1 MPGLGLPA
9 GQHLKIEVSEGLGEP
24 PDGPKTAELPPR
36 TTSSLSE
43 PRLEASPAPPSS
55 ADEHGRT
62 PTPCAWK
69 KHIWKTAED
78 ETLMELVAV
87 ALQSGGKVRWSS
99 IGAQMDGRSG
109 KQCRERWHN
118 HLSPDVWK
126 TDWTA
131 EEDAEIV
138 LKVHELGTRWSEIVK
153 AFPGRTDNSIKNRWN
168 SMRRK
173 EERKRTKVDDGSTA
187 SPDAT
192 AGGSS
197 AVERADPPC
206 VGSGRLDH
214 ALITP
219 DAGPSLLQ
227 QLPALATPVPK
238 RQRGEASTGCCSTSS
253 LSLTGASSSPTTSS
267 AFAGQQPPS
276 TGLRTCASGA
286 CKTALAV
293 ASACVASPYTPMS
306 GAAIP
311 LAAVPGGTTVDT
323 EAADVLIAAY
333 CKAQGWPRY
342 RPPRGPRL
350 SSPSSLGLASPLP
363 LATAM
368 LMPPALM
375 GELPGVRQPECTA
388 SAGIASRPMS
398 MPQNNLSAQGA
409 PPPLA
414 ASQFVGPPPLIASP
428 FVPPTSTS
436 SALVASFAPLT
447 ARITPPLALS
457 SSLSSTVGCTVRV
470 SSAPAMFG
478 SLCSSSALHG
488 ASSMAPPSSPPSL
501 SAPPPCSTAFGAA
514 AAAAAVSPHVLS
526 RADQLPPPTPPTPT
540 CVSSH
545 PQMSDSSFRMQQG
558 PLHDKMSVGGPSAA
572 AIEAEAAATM
582 AALAG
587 GV

>member
-9 GQHLKIEVSEGLGEP
+9 GQHLKIEVSEGFGEP

-138 LKVHELGTRWSEIVK
+138 RKVHELGTRWSEIVK

-173 EERKRTKVDDGSTA
+173 QERKRSKVDDGSTA
-187 SPDAT
+187 SPD
-192 AGGSS
+192 

-219 DAGPSLLQ
+219 DADPSLLQ
-227 QLPALATPVPK
+227 KPSALATPVPK

-350 SSPSSLGLASPLP
+350 SSMSPLGLASPWP

-375 GELPGVRQPECTA
+375 GELPGVRQPECSA

-398 MPQNNLSAQGA
+398 MPPITDSISARGA

-414 ASQFVGPPPLIASP
+414 ASQLVGPTPLIAAP
-428 FVPPTSTS
+428 FVSPTSTP

-447 ARITPPLALS
+447 ASFTPPRALP
-457 SSLSSTVGCTVRV
+457 SSLSSTIGCAVRV
-470 SSAPAMFG
+470 SSAPAVFG
-478 SLCSSSALHG
+478 SFCGSSALHG
-488 ASSMAPPSSPPSL
+488 ASLAPTTAPSSPPSL
-501 SAPPPCSTAFGAA
+501 SAPPPCSTALGVAV
-514 AAAAAVSPHVLS
+514 AAAAVSPPVLS

-545 PQMSDSSFRMQQG
+545 PRMSDSSFRMQQG
-558 PLHDKMSVGGPSAA
+558 TLHDNMSEGGPSAA